1 MKKSSI
7 LFGTSLVLLAGC
19 AGAPLQPREAGS
31 DVAAQAASAPVCTD
45 ERDCHA
51 KWRRA
56 EEWVK
61 AHSYW
66 PVQTT
71 TERTIET
78 EGPRYRY
85 WAKAQ
90 YRVTRQKTA
99 DNTTAIDIAVFCA
112 ASVYCEPD
120 AKLAR
125 AEFNYFVKHGKDAG
139 WAH

>member
-1 MKKSSI
+1 MKKAKIFLVSS
-7 LFGTSLVLLAGC
+7 FVLLGGC
-19 AGAPLQPREAGS
+19 AGGALEPAGS
-31 DVAAQAASAPVCTD
+31 DNDPARHAASAPVCTD
-45 ERDCHA
+45 AQDCRA

-56 EEWVK
+56 EQWVQ

-71 TERTIET
+71 DRTIET
-78 EGPRYRY
+78 EAPRYRSFTN
-85 WAKAQ
+85 AQ

-99 DNTTAIDIAVFCA
+99 EGRNAIDIAVLCA

-120 AKLAR
+120 SRLAG
-125 AEFNYFVKHGKDAG
+125 AEFNYFVKFGKDTG